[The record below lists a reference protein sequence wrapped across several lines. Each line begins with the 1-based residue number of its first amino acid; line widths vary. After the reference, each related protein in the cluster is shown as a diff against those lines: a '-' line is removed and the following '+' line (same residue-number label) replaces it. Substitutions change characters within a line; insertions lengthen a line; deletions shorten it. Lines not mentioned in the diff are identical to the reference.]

1 MKIAIAA
8 LALLFVTACSGASHG
23 ERQATPQP
31 QPTLLAQSRGVVVPL
46 SAAVRQIAF
55 RPVIP
60 GAQIAAVALIP
71 PLGGADS
78 RKTHGLAIEYAS
90 GGNALLLS
98 QWPRPGFALTVNG
111 VDLTA
116 SPCAPVAYKTDGL
129 LWATRNGLVMT
140 LQPDGTAPPSRVAR
154 EAQQLIADG
163 ACGSAARTSPRRSRT
178 RIPAVSLPRQSVS

>member
-140 LQPDGTAPPSRVAR
+140 LQPDGFIPAPRLAR
-154 EAQQLIADG
+154 EAGRLM
-163 ACGSAARTSPRRSRT
+163 SAAGCRKKGR
-178 RIPAVSLPRQSVS
+178 